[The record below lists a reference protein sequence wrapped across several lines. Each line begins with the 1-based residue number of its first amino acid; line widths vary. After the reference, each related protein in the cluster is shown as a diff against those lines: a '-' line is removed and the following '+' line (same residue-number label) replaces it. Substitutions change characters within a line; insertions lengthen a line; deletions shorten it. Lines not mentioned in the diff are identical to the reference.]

1 MKDDYKM
8 TFKDYM
14 EKETEKKEPDIVKT
28 VGDKGYDVKKA
39 KVDPLAGMS
48 YHDFMQ
54 YMPLEIDGVPR
65 RSWQPIAEA
74 VAKMFEDQY
83 IPLKVDDDSEDNK

>member
-1 MKDDYKM
+1 M

-28 VGDKGYDVKKA
+28 AGDKGYVVKKA
-39 KVDPLAGMS
+39 KDDPLAGMS
-48 YHDFMQ
+48 YHDFKQ
-54 YMPLEIDGVPR
+54 YMPVKMGDLPR

-83 IPLKVDDDSEDNK
+83 ISLKVDDDSERQ